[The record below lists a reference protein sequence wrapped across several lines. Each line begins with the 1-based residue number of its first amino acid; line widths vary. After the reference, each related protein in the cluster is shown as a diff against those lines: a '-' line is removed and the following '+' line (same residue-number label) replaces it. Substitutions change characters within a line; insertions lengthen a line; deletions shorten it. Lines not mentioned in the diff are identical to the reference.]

1 MLRFNG
7 EAFLT
12 KVVVGV
18 AVVVAVVVVAVVAD
32 VVSESAKR
40 EMVFVL
46 LSATLESRP
55 QSRKLRYPST
65 AGVVLK
71 AGMVTNSN
79 DWVPRLRRRVSGLAL
94 SACHHHCYPAID
106 QTANP
111 VLKQKKK
118 KKSKKPRQRHT
129 GVTWRR
135 SSQ

>member
-18 AVVVAVVVVAVVAD
+18 VVVAD

-71 AGMVTNSN
+71 AGMVMNSN

-111 VLKQKKK
+111 VLKQKR
-118 KKSKKPRQRHT
+118 KKSQKITSASHRRHMAT
-129 GVTWRR
+129 L
-135 SSQ
+135 